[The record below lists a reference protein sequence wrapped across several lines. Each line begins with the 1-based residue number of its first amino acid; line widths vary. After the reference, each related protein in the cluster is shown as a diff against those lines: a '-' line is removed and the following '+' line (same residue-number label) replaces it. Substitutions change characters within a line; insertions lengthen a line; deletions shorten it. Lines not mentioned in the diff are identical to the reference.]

1 MEFRLTS
8 EKWISLET
16 DRYRDL
22 FFQTQTVNSFHAL
35 TFERPPP
42 ESAQIQR
49 WTNRVQLIWQCT
61 DVFRVSTVSGSRT
74 TPDIE
79 QRITRVYTF
88 TSRSCLRH
96 SIKTTTIIMYRSL
109 SFIII
114 TLLFF
119 SSRKLSIFNWNTFII
134 RNVERLDVKRFYV
147 DKKLRDRLN
156 FTGNIRCCKNLE
168 RQLGSSNVYSLPQ
181 VRLSSTKEKALSA
194 PSSGERHFCR
204 RCGRMFGNKSY
215 SSLLATGRRRER
227 VFVSRLI
234 LSSVSPKDS
243 LPVIL
248 FLSLLDT
255 QEDERPWHAYR

>member
-1 MEFRLTS
+1 MLAPLDQNDHDYYVQKFVIYYYYSLIFFFS
-8 EKWISLET
+8 EVI
-16 DRYRDL
+16 D
-22 FFQTQTVNSFHAL
+22 
-35 TFERPPP
+35 
-42 ESAQIQR
+42 IQ
-49 WTNRVQLIWQCT
+49 LKY
-61 DVFRVSTVSGSRT
+61 G
-74 TPDIE
+74 
-79 QRITRVYTF
+79 RITA
-88 TSRSCLRH
+88 
-96 SIKTTTIIMYRSL
+96 
-109 SFIII
+109 
-114 TLLFF
+114 
-119 SSRKLSIFNWNTFII
+119 FII

-168 RQLGSSNVYSLPQ
+168 RQLGSLNIYSLPQ
-181 VRLSSTKEKALSA
+181 VRLSSMKEKALSA